1 MGTGFRNFN
10 HGWNNQTPLPP
21 PLLQEQ
27 HTRHSSKV
35 GREDEGV
42 SSSRPELEFLTE
54 FLDDDISLLYLTD
67 SEAILQAIHRWIGCG
82 GKLNLSKSPDV
93 DVLKKII
100 LKLQVDRIDIKSQ
113 CV

>member
-1 MGTGFRNFN
+1 MIWKDGSCDTDSRSMGTGFRNFN

-67 SEAILQAIHRWIGCG
+67 SEAILQATGRQ
-82 GKLNLSKSPDV
+82 N
-93 DVLKKII
+93 
-100 LKLQVDRIDIKSQ
+100 
-113 CV
+113 